1 MLASGSPARFAEE
14 LRQNLTQR
22 PPTCATND
30 AQMRRNRRT
39 PPSTF
44 LEGCVNMPW
53 LRPQSYYVSTNVKT
67 ICYTENHTAFVEAVQ
82 LVLEDLE
89 SPCQLPVRN
98 PDKINVFRYD
108 HATDSEL
115 CSNVAALYPRDVALW
130 EARCGAGR
138 PPPPRRDFDSD
149 FERGERPGA

>member
-98 PDKINVFRYD
+98 PDKIIRWFGEIQGRGASQSGGGLESPIAIGPGKWEVEPSAPLR
-108 HATDSEL
+108 ATLTST
-115 CSNVAALYPRDVALW
+115 P
-130 EARCGAGR
+130 
-138 PPPPRRDFDSD
+138 
-149 FERGERPGA
+149 